1 MEELAMKFQTCSKAT
16 LTAMAAVSRTSE
28 TMTEMIDGKAYV
40 KRTPPGGK
48 KKMTDSW
55 NNS

>member
-1 MEELAMKFQTCSKAT
+1 MKFQTCSKTT
-16 LTAMAAVSRTSE
+16 LTAMAAASRTSE

-40 KRTPPGGK
+40 KRTPRGGK
-48 KKMTDSW
+48 KKKDSW